1 MPGKSR
7 NNRSQCDEDRA
18 SEGERKGGEA
28 LESLVAF
35 VGGSFGRTSAKEGD
49 DLAFTL
55 QLPC

>member
-1 MPGKSR
+1 MRGR
-7 NNRSQCDEDRA
+7 EGD
-18 SEGERKGGEA
+18 SEV

-55 QLPC
+55 QLLC